1 MSKRPSSSVT
11 VSELALL
18 QILWNSPRPLN
29 KQEILEKACEDEEEP
44 AFARNSFHILIN
56 ELIAKGYLVPV
67 DNLGM
72 GRKNARR
79 YAPTV
84 SRNEF
89 LAMQVHATQDYQ
101 PADIPEILAA
111 LMDLSPDTDV
121 EPVLVGIE
129 KLIKK
134 RREESKGSDEE

>member
-1 MSKRPSSSVT
+1 M
-11 VSELALL
+11 
-18 QILWNSPRPLN
+18 
-29 KQEILEKACEDEEEP
+29 
-44 AFARNSFHILIN
+44 FN
-56 ELIAKGYLVPV
+56 ELIAKEYLVPV

-89 LAMQVHATQDYQ
+89 LALQVHTTQDYQ
-101 PADIPEILAA
+101 ATDIPEILAA
-111 LMDLSPDTDV
+111 LMELSPDAGT
-121 EPVLVGIE
+121 EPVLAGIE

-134 RREESKGSDEE
+134 KREENKGSDEE

>member
-1 MSKRPSSSVT
+1 MPKRPSSSVT
-11 VSELALL
+11 SSELALL

-29 KQEILEKACEDEEEP
+29 KQEILEKAMEDEENP
-44 AFARNSFHILIN
+44 LFAKNSFHILIN
-56 ELIAKGYLVPV
+56 ELIAKEYLVPV

-89 LAMQVHATQDYQ
+89 LALQVHTTQDYQ
-101 PADIPEILAA
+101 ATDIPEILAA
-111 LMDLSPDTDV
+111 LMELSPDAGT

-134 RREESKGSDEE
+134 KREENKGSDEE